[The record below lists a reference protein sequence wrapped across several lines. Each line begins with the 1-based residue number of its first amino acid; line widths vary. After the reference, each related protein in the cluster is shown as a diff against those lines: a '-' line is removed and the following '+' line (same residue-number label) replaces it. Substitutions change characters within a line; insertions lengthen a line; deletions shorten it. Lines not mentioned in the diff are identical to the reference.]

1 MRRRPCQITAEALDF
16 KTPLSLVHS
25 VALARSLR
33 CLHPRVFYIM
43 VSKQSFRCCRR
54 IKAGGRVTGAKG
66 CKLGAYIMKI
76 LAAPLLS
83 SCCGNARAKY
93 KAQADEVFPLACAP
107 AALQY
112 LFKTHRAHFSSAA
125 NCFLSIILRRFN
137 KSGFSLSK

>member
-25 VALARSLR
+25 VALARSLRSR

-76 LAAPLLS
+76 LAAPPPLPPPMRCRLDGAGWLRQRP
-83 SCCGNARAKY
+83 CAAKY
-93 KAQADEVFPLACAP
+93 KGCKRRERCFHLHAP
-107 AALQY
+107 AALQCLY
-112 LFKTHRAHFSSAA
+112 LKRKPHFSLQPA
-125 NCFLSIILRRFN
+125 
-137 KSGFSLSK
+137 G

>member
-25 VALARSLR
+25 VALARSLRSR

-76 LAAPLLS
+76 LAAPPPLPPPMRCRLDGAAG
-83 SCCGNARAKY
+83 CGNARVLLNTKGAS
-93 KAQADEVFPLACAP
+93 AERGVSTCMRLP
-107 AALQY
+107 
-112 LFKTHRAHFSSAA
+112 HFNAY
-125 NCFLSIILRRFN
+125 I
-137 KSGFSLSK
+137 